1 MESLEIQKYMNTRP
15 VKLDVKM
22 TVAEAVDLL
31 LSRKQTGGPVVDYNN
46 KVVGFLSE
54 QDCIKHMIDS
64 SYYREQI
71 CRVEDIM
78 VTPVV
83 SMKAYN
89 SVLELAQTMI
99 REKPKVYP
107 VVDDDGYLVGAIDR
121 SAVLAALNKHFDS
134 GFS

>member
-1 MESLEIQKYMNTRP
+1 MESLEIQKYMNARP

-78 VTPVV
+78 VRPVV
-83 SMKAYN
+83 SVKAYN

>member
-1 MESLEIQKYMNTRP
+1 
-15 VKLDVKM
+15 
-22 TVAEAVDLL
+22 
-31 LSRKQTGGPVVDYNN
+31 
-46 KVVGFLSE
+46 
-54 QDCIKHMIDS
+54 MIDS

-78 VTPVV
+78 ISPVV
-83 SMKAYN
+83 SVKAYN

-107 VVDDDGYLVGAIDR
+107 VVDDDGYLVGSIDR
-121 SAVLAALNKHFDS
+121 SAVLVALNKHFDS